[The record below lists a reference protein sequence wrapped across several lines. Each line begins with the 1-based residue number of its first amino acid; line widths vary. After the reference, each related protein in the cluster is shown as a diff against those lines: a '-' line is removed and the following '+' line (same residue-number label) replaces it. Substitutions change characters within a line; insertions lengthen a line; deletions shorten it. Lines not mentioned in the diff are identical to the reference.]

1 MLSSSAFSGRDAG
14 EYSPAGQHPNCLSRD
29 ADREDSAAVRRHA
42 AIMRR
47 FYQVIEKYLDQP
59 FDMPQLAREV
69 GTSERTLTAC
79 CQEHLGMGP
88 KRFLILR
95 RMNMMRRDLQRAAPG
110 ETSVTE
116 IATRYGFWQFGR
128 LAVAYKAVFG
138 ESPSATLAR
147 AV

>member
-1 MLSSSAFSGRDAG
+1 MLSSPGLRFYHPDK
-14 EYSPAGQHPNCLSRD
+14 YSLAGQHSNHPYRD
-29 ADREDSAAVRRHA
+29 ADQEDSATVRRHA

-47 FYQVIEKYLDQP
+47 FYRVIEEYLDQP
-59 FDMPQLAREV
+59 FNMPELAKAV

-95 RMNMMRRDLQRAAPG
+95 RMNMMRRDLRRAAPG
-110 ETSVTE
+110 ETTVTE

-128 LAVAYKAVFG
+128 LAVAYKAMFG
-138 ESPSATLAR
+138 ESPSTTLAR
-147 AV
+147 PV